1 MEDRDVKLIGKILFI
16 EAIYDFSTIQFIVLF
31 NAMHCLPDLPTF
43 CQQTVQ
49 HPVAEDG
56 PARYESHFSPWWEGT
71 RSYLAAPTGI
81 PSL

>member
-1 MEDRDVKLIGKILFI
+1 MLLDV
-16 EAIYDFSTIQFIVLF
+16 EQNIVLF

-56 PARYESHFSPWWEGT
+56 PARYESHFSP
-71 RSYLAAPTGI
+71 
-81 PSL
+81 